1 MLSFGGRTI
10 GQLCEL
16 VRFTKECE
24 RAAHKFIRPQL
35 QPTRAPII
43 VILGKLEQAIGKH
56 GSTTYLKPIRITNET
71 LEKFGSET
79 KESLL
84 ARTVDKQKT
93 ASEAGIKA
101 ESIYGR
107 YVKMKNDGNLCDL
120 ELGFL

>member
-1 MLSFGGRTI
+1 MLSLGGRTI

-16 VRFTKECE
+16 VGFTKECE
-24 RAAHKFIRPQL
+24 HAALKFIRPAL
-35 QPTRAPII
+35 QPTRTPVIA
-43 VILGKLEQAIGKH
+43 ILGKLEQAIGKH
-56 GSTTYLKPIRITNET
+56 GSTTYLKLIRMTNET
-71 LEKFGSET
+71 PEKFGSES

-84 ARTVDKQKT
+84 ARMVDKQKT
-93 ASEAGIKA
+93 TSEAGRKV